1 MANDYR
7 DALPSAPHDRPHP
20 HSRPAHPH
28 ALQTP
33 RPADRPGHPAPRPA
47 SAPLV
52 DPYLRI
58 ILGALGPRRA
68 TAFLTAALK
77 AHQEERAREG
87 TIQLGFCAYLSDR
100 LDESWGRTLAEISAW
115 EAMQAVRRLVR
126 ADPEADLGRQLAHGL
141 ALALS
146 LASAPAPTT
155 AR

>member
-7 DALPSAPHDRPHP
+7 ERLMSASTDRPH
-20 HSRPAHPH
+20 
-28 ALQTP
+28 
-33 RPADRPGHPAPRPA
+33 
-47 SAPLV
+47 PLV

-58 ILGALGPRRA
+58 ILSALGPRRA

-100 LDESWGRTLAEISAW
+100 LGETWGRTLAEISAW

-126 ADPEADLGRQLAHGL
+126 ADPEADLGRQLSHGL
-141 ALALS
+141 ALAV
-146 LASAPAPTT
+146 ASGPVTT
-155 AR
+155 AAR

>member
-20 HSRPAHPH
+20 HSRPARPPVLPT
-28 ALQTP
+28 LQPTE
-33 RPADRPGHPAPRPA
+33 RSGRQVPRPA
-47 SAPLV
+47 SARLV

-58 ILGALGPRRA
+58 ILSALGPRKA

-100 LDESWGRTLAEISAW
+100 LGESWGRTLAEISAW

-141 ALALS
+141 ALALAV
-146 LASAPAPTT
+146 ASGPAPTT